1 MKKLHPMDAK
11 KTLAE
16 SLTALFYDRKIAKKE
31 RDQFSQVFSKGNVPE
46 DMPVFSLTAL
56 SLETNSMLNVLAS
69 TGQFE
74 SKGEIRRLLKQGAI
88 KMDNHR
94 VEDPDSEVRIDKE
107 TEEHV
112 IKAGKKLFMKIIS

>member
-1 MKKLHPMDAK
+1 
-11 KTLAE
+11 
-16 SLTALFYDRKIAKKE
+16 
-31 RDQFSQVFSKGNVPE
+31 
-46 DMPVFSLTAL
+46 MPVFSLTAL

-94 VEDPDSEVRIDKE
+94 VEDPDYEVRIDKE

>member
-16 SLTALFYDRKIAKKE
+16 SLTALFYDGKIARKE
-31 RDQFSQVFSKGNVPE
+31 RDQFAQVFSKGNVPE
-46 DMPVFSLTAL
+46 DMPVFSLTTL
-56 SLETNSMLNVLAS
+56 SLERNSILNILAS
-69 TGQFE
+69 TEQFE

-94 VEDPDSEVRIDKE
+94 VEDPDSEVRIDTE
-107 TEEHV
+107 DEEHI
-112 IKAGKKLFMKIIS
+112 IKAGKKLFIKIIS